1 IVSRACQFF
10 AQSCLLVG
18 FRAHAWLPGV
28 RLFGGGRRMLK
39 PKKTAGSRDLAVI
52 EMRRSLAQRIKD
64 LAAEPGEHLTPIP
77 GVSLSHRKSPTP
89 CFRASYEPGLSIF
102 VQGRK
107 RILLGGM
114 EYLCDSSSFLLSS
127 IDVPAQSQIIEASEK
142 PPLLSIFLG
151 LDMPT
156 VREVLSRDDIPE
168 GPPSTHRQGLVV
180 GETTVGLLGA
190 AMRMLALLD
199 TPEDIPFLGPLA
211 HREILYRIL
220 RTPQAGRLR
229 AIATSG
235 DLAPR
240 TARAISRLRE
250 NYAKLLHMEAL
261 ASTARMGVSTLHHQF
276 RALTGM
282 SPLQYQ
288 KQLRLQ
294 TARQRMLMDGFD
306 ATTAAY
312 EVGYESVSQFSRE
325 YSRFFGQPPI
335 RDIKTLRDSNVPE
348 VNVA

>member
-1 IVSRACQFF
+1 
-10 AQSCLLVG
+10 
-18 FRAHAWLPGV
+18 
-28 RLFGGGRRMLK
+28 MLK
-39 PKKTAGSRDLAVI
+39 ERRRAASPGSAVI
-52 EMRRSLAQRIKD
+52 ELRRALAQRIKL
-64 LAAEPGEHLTPIP
+64 LAEKPGEHQTAIP
-77 GVSLSHRKSPTP
+77 ELFLYHRTSPTP

-107 RILLGGM
+107 RILLGGT
-114 EYLCDSSSFLLSS
+114 EYWCDGSSFLLSS

-142 PPLLSIFLG
+142 TPLLSIFLR

-168 GPPSTHRQGLVV
+168 APPSTHRQGLVV

-190 AMRMLALLD
+190 SMRMLELLD

-220 RTPQAGRLR
+220 RTPQAERLR

-235 DLAPR
+235 DLGQR
-240 TARAISRLRE
+240 TARAISWLRA
-250 NYAKLLHMEAL
+250 NFAKPLHMEDL

-276 RALTGM
+276 RALTAM

-294 TARQRMLMDGFD
+294 TARQRMLMDGLD

-335 RDIKTLRDSNVPE
+335 RDIKGLRDHNISE
-348 VNVA
+348 VSVA

>member
-1 IVSRACQFF
+1 
-10 AQSCLLVG
+10 
-18 FRAHAWLPGV
+18 
-28 RLFGGGRRMLK
+28 MLRERTST
-39 PKKTAGSRDLAVI
+39 KTLGSAVI
-52 EMRRSLAQRIKD
+52 EMRRALAERIKL
-64 LAAEPGEHLTPIP
+64 LAAKPGEHPTTIP
-77 GVSLSHRKSPTP
+77 GLFLYHRTAPTP
-89 CFRASYEPGLSIF
+89 CFRRSYEPGLTIF

-107 RILLGGM
+107 RILLGGT
-114 EYLCDSSSFLLSS
+114 EFLCDGSSFLLSS

-142 PPLLSIFLG
+142 TPLLSIFLR

-168 GPPSTHRQGLVV
+168 APPSTHRQGLVV

-190 AMRMLALLD
+190 SMRMLELLD

-220 RTPQAGRLR
+220 RTPQAERLR

-235 DLAPR
+235 DLGQR
-240 TARAISRLRE
+240 TARAISWLRA
-250 NYAKLLHMEAL
+250 NYARPLRMEEL

-276 RALTGM
+276 RALTAM

-294 TARQRMLMDGFD
+294 TARQRMLMDGLD

-335 RDIKTLRDSNVPE
+335 RDIKGLRDNNISE
-348 VNVA
+348 VSVA